1 MTVIDG
7 TSGIHMGSFLE
18 YMKFLLLNQNINLN
32 SLQLSCICVTLHI
45 DCTNDHQR
53 WYKIQRVWEQ
63 KQRTYII
70 DVKLKIPCKIIWHWG
85 WFRRTNVLGGCNLPS
100 GSIVHWNWTW
110 HLYCIGQWSWL
121 TSFEVILPIN
131 FYGLL
136 CATDDL
142 FVHLIQPLSH
152 EAILMLWV
160 LRGDL
165 KWFTWG

>member
-1 MTVIDG
+1 
-7 TSGIHMGSFLE
+7 
-18 YMKFLLLNQNINLN
+18 MKFVAIVLHMCYSAFRLYKWSSTLIQNTE
-32 SLQLSCICVTLHI
+32 SLRTK
-45 DCTNDHQR
+45 T
-53 WYKIQRVWEQ
+53 
-63 KQRTYII
+63 TYII

-85 WFRRTNVLGGCNLPS
+85 WFRRTNVHGVCNLPP

-110 HLYCIGQWSWL
+110 HLYCIGQWCWL

-160 LRGDL
+160 LRDDL